1 MKKFILLIIFISF
14 QCSKDKILEPDSVFL
29 ISPNNQDNCSSSTIL
44 DESKSQVD
52 FNWTEGLNADQ
63 YEIIVENQSNNL
75 QTKKTSLENNISII
89 LERGINYSWWVIS
102 RSNKSSITATSLI
115 WQFYLEG
122 PSILEHIP
130 FSAVLLD
137 PENEEEI
144 ILNDQNKY
152 ILKWSGNDLD
162 DDIDYYSLYLGNSI
176 SEVNIFENN
185 IKNQQIELNLLKQ
198 KTYYWKILT
207 VDSKGNASSS
217 QIFSFYTK

>member
-75 QTKKTSLENNISII
+75 QIKKTSLENNISII

-144 ILNDQNKY
+144 SFFARCQI
-152 ILKWSGNDLD
+152 ISF
-162 DDIDYYSLYLGNSI
+162 SI
-176 SEVNIFENN
+176 I
-185 IKNQQIELNLLKQ
+185 
-198 KTYYWKILT
+198 
-207 VDSKGNASSS
+207 SS
-217 QIFSFYTK
+217 QM